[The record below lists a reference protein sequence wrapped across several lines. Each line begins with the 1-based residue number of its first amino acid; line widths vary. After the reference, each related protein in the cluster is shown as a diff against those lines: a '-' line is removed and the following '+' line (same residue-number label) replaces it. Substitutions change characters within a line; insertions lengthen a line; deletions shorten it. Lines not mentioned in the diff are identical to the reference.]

1 MVLHISLN
9 HLRQGTILGNILIE
23 TYKKSSE
30 DSGVIFRRYIRLK
43 SEDGPGFYSD
53 GDSVFF
59 EAPFKYNKVAD
70 DDTVQISEIIKSS
83 FGYVESL
90 SLYAPLNRKSS
101 SLMFSTDADFF
112 ILTNQLKEK
121 NQLE

>member
-1 MVLHISLN
+1 MDQDFTVMVIAYFL
-9 HLRQGTILGNILIE
+9 
-23 TYKKSSE
+23 
-30 DSGVIFRRYIRLK
+30 
-43 SEDGPGFYSD
+43 
-53 GDSVFF
+53 

-112 ILTNQLKEK
+112 VFDKPIEGKKFNW
-121 NQLE
+121 NSRF